1 MITNMLIHNMLFSRN
16 NILII
21 NMLVS
26 WVIREINMLVS
37 WVIREINIQE
47 WNWIIL
53 SACHIINV
61 LLE

>member
-26 WVIREINMLVS
+26 WVIK
-37 WVIREINIQE
+37 EINIQE

-53 SACHIINV
+53 SACYIINV